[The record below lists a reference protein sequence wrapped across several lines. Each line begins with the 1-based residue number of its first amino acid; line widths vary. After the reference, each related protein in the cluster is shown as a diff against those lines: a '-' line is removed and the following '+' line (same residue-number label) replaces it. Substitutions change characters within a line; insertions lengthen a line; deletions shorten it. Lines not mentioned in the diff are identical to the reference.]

1 MSDGFNKYDV
11 YVTNESIYCYRGTN
25 VLRNKFKIKD
35 NTTLKQIEDD
45 ITTIRQLDLL
55 DADITGRFTASH
67 LCKIHKYIF
76 GDIYSFAGH
85 FRKESIS
92 KGNTVFENPNTI
104 KVKLEKLLILLKNEN
119 YLKNLDETAFIERLA
134 YYFAE
139 LNYLHPF
146 REGNGRATR
155 EFIRQL
161 LWVNGYVVDWT
172 AVEADYLLDIMED
185 SVFDVKPLVVLL
197 QKCIKPM
204 NI

>member
-1 MSDGFNKYDV
+1 MSDGFSKYDV
-11 YVTNESIYCYRGTN
+11 YVVNGSIYCYKGTN
-25 VLRNKFKIKD
+25 VLRNKFAIKD
-35 NTTLKQIEDD
+35 NTVLKQIEDD

-55 DADITGRFTASH
+55 DTKVTGKFTSNH
-67 LCKIHKYIF
+67 LCNIHKYIF

-85 FRKESIS
+85 FRKESIA

-104 KVKLEKLLILLKNEN
+104 KVKLENLLKSLKNEK
-119 YLKNLDETAFIERLA
+119 YLKNLNETEFIERLA

-161 LWVNGYVVDWT
+161 LQVNGYTVDWT
-172 AVEADYLLDIMED
+172 LVETDYLLDVMET
-185 SVFDVKPLVVLL
+185 SVFDIKPLIVML
-197 QKCIKPM
+197 QKCIKS
-204 NI
+204 I